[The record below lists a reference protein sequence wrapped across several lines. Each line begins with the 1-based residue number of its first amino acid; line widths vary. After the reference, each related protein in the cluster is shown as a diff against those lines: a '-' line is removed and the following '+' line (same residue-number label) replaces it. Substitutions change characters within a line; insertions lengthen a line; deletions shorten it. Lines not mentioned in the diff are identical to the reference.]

1 MHDYS
6 YLVSDHALPDIS
18 YRTKARPEVIH
29 PRVVKKDGGLC
40 VYARKEH
47 VPLADFLKRLAASEE
62 GLWVAGYRPSNGRQ
76 TTISFNQVERVEISP
91 RLQKLLLDIAAG
103 ESGDTLALEK
113 MQSDDGAKASP
124 DAAGE
129 PLTLDDLLERL
140 ARQKKIGAL
149 GEAAAHRYEHCRL
162 LALGCASPESAIENL
177 TQTDIGAG
185 YDLVSEFN
193 GEVRYIEVKSS
204 VARETSFFV
213 SENERKTLLR
223 LGEQAYIYLVL
234 VDENDPRNS
243 RVIKELRNPFGRE
256 GVLELK
262 PTAYFAE
269 VVHQSETEPELVLEA
284 E

>member
-6 YLVSDHALPDIS
+6 YLVHNGALPDIS
-18 YRTKARPEVIH
+18 YRTKERSEVIH
-29 PRVVKKDGGLC
+29 PRVVEKSGFLC
-40 VYARKEH
+40 VYASKEH

-76 TTISFNQVERVEISP
+76 TTISFNQDERVEISP

-103 ESGDTLALEK
+103 ESGGTSSPEK

-129 PLTLDDLLERL
+129 PLTFDDLLERL
-140 ARQKKIGAL
+140 ARQKRIGTL
-149 GEAAAHRYEHCRL
+149 GEAAALRHEHSRL
-162 LALGCASPESAIENL
+162 LAQGCAQPESSIQNL
-177 TQTDIGAG
+177 TQTDVGAG

-234 VDENDPRNS
+234 VDEHDPRNS

-262 PTAYFAE
+262 PTAYVAE
-269 VVHQSETEPELVLEA
+269 LVQLSETEPELFSEA